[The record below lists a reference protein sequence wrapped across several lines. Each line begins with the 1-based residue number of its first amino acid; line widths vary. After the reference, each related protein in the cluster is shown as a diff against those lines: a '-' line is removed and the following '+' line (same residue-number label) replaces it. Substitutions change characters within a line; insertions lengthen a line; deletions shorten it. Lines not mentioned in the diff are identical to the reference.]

1 VDVGV
6 GASSD
11 ARASRRLPA
20 AAVVAETRPGSPAHH
35 RVGSRSADVGV
46 AEPYWIG
53 KSTIPHASA
62 RALLSATD
70 ESQGLR
76 ERFFGGLIGR
86 AGGLEGL
93 TTGSCELGLV
103 AGEG

>member
-1 VDVGV
+1 VDFEPVL
-6 GASSD
+6 GALD
-11 ARASRRLPA
+11 
-20 AAVVAETRPGSPAHH
+20 
-35 RVGSRSADVGV
+35 
-46 AEPYWIG
+46 
-53 KSTIPHASA
+53 
-62 RALLSATD
+62 SATD

-76 ERFFGGLIGR
+76 ERFFGGLVGR

>member
-1 VDVGV
+1 MTQELGTA
-6 GASSD
+6 GEL
-11 ARASRRLPA
+11 R
-20 AAVVAETRPGSPAHH
+20 
-35 RVGSRSADVGV
+35 
-46 AEPYWIG
+46 IG
-53 KSTIPHASA
+53 KSRDLSSA
-62 RALLSATD
+62 LCALLSATD